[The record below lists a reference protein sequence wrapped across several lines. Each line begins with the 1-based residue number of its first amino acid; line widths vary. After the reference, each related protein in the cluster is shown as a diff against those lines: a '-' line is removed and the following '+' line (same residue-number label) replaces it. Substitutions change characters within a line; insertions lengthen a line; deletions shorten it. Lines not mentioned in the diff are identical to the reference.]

1 MLVGVKNG
9 IGIREVVWI
18 FHMESSNQHND
29 NNGIPMS
36 IEIEQL
42 LAEVE
47 PPNINSDW
55 LELGF
60 VVAGWL
66 ELGSWNTLALRL
78 LFAV

>member
-1 MLVGVKNG
+1 MFASVKNE

-18 FHMESSNQHND
+18 TYMESSNQHND
-29 NNGIPMS
+29 NHGIQC
-36 IEIEQL
+36 QL
-42 LAEVE
+42 KSGNCWQVE

-60 VVAGWL
+60 VVADWL